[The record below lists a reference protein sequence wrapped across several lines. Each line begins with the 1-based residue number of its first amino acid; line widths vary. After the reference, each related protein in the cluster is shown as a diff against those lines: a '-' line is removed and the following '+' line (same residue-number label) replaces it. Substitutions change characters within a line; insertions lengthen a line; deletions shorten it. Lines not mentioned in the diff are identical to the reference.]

1 MPTPTRRSRSSR
13 RARLPERIIA
23 VTGAASG
30 IGAAC
35 TARFS
40 AAGSRVIG
48 VDLHDT
54 EIVADLGTADGR
66 AQAIAAITESSQGRL
81 DGLVTCAGYAGAPWR
96 AGSLLAAVNY
106 FGSIE
111 LLAGLRPLLLP
122 APGAITGGA
131 AVAIS
136 SNSTTVQPDIP
147 TAVVEA
153 CLAHDEGAAC
163 ALADEA
169 GSLRTYP
176 ATKLAV
182 AYWVRRQ
189 ATGADWTG
197 SGVRLNAVAPGMIE
211 TPMITDMRSDP
222 DVGPLLAML
231 PIPVGRTGRPE
242 EIAALIDFLLG
253 PEGGYFCGSVVFCDG
268 GSDALLRPDDAP
280 APWMISPGDFGK
292 DLSA

>member
-1 MPTPTRRSRSSR
+1 VP
-13 RARLPERIIA
+13 
-23 VTGAASG
+23 
-30 IGAAC
+30 AC
-35 TARFS
+35 AARFS
-40 AAGSRVIG
+40 AAGCRVIG

-54 EIVADLGTADGR
+54 EIVADLGTVEGR
-66 AQAIAAITESSQGRL
+66 AQAIAAITESSGGRL

-122 APGAITGGA
+122 TDGASTGGA

-153 CLAHDEGAAC
+153 CLAHDEERAC
-163 ALADEA
+163 TLADEA
-169 GSLRTYP
+169 GSLRSYP

-197 SGVRLNAVAPGMIE
+197 SGIRLNAVAPGMIE

-253 PEGGYFCGSVVFCDG
+253 PDGGYFCGSVVFCDG
-268 GSDALLRPDDAP
+268 GSDALLRPNDAP
-280 APWMISPGDFGK
+280 APW
-292 DLSA
+292 DLSPSEFGQTHTS

>member
-1 MPTPTRRSRSSR
+1 MPTPTRRWRSSR
-13 RARLPERIIA
+13 RAKLPERVIA

-35 TARFS
+35 VARFT
-40 AAGSRVIG
+40 ADGCRVIG

-54 EIVADLGTADGR
+54 EVVADVGTAAGR
-66 AQAIAAITESSQGRL
+66 AQAMAAITESSRGRL
-81 DGLVTCAGYAGAPWR
+81 AGLVTCAGYAGAPWR
-96 AGSLLAAVNY
+96 PGSLLASVNY
-106 FGSIE
+106 FGSIA

-122 APGAITGGA
+122 AAGAGPGGA

-147 TAVVEA
+147 AAVVEA
-153 CLAHDEGAAC
+153 CLAHDEERAC

-189 ATGADWTG
+189 ATGADWAG

-242 EIAALIDFLLG
+242 EIAALIDFLIG

-268 GSDALLRPDDAP
+268 GSDALLRPNDAP
-280 APWMISPGDFGK
+280 APWDISPSDFGR
-292 DLSA
+292 DRSA